1 LQIFYETDYRIRFTV
16 LWNGICNPF
25 HKKICN
31 FFWNGIQI
39 PFHNT
44 VKRILYSV
52 SKKIA
57 NFCMKRITESVSHA
71 FWFFHA
77 KITPHPIN
85 FKPYSHVR
93 SWFWD
98 ATFLN
103 LIRIFFFSG
112 KRNPFHNFWNGKCMP
127 FPNRIHKFMKWK
139 LYAVSD
145 IFCFFLTP
153 IH

>member
-1 LQIFYETDYRIRFTV
+1 MGWGVILAWKNQNACETDYRIRFIVLWNGICIPFHKKICKFFYETDYRIRFTV

-85 FKPYSHVR
+85 FKPYSHVLMFVAG
-93 SWFWD
+93 SGM
-98 ATFLN
+98 LPL
-103 LIRIFFFSG
+103 LI
-112 KRNPFHNFWNGKCMP
+112 
-127 FPNRIHKFMKWK
+127 
-139 LYAVSD
+139 
-145 IFCFFLTP
+145 
-153 IH
+153 